1 MTKAVMITGT
11 HSGVGKT
18 TISLGLMAALTRR
31 GLSVAPYK
39 VGPDYIDTS
48 HHSAISNKPS
58 RNLDTY
64 IMGIEGVRKTFMKGQ
79 SSDISI
85 IEGVMGLYDGMEA
98 TEIASSAHV
107 AKTLGVPVVLIINV
121 HGMSRSVA
129 AVVKGYQMLDPDVNI
144 KGLILNMVG
153 SPRHRQLVEDGLKSA
168 GLDIPV
174 IGSFPSNKE
183 LSLPS
188 RHLGLHMA
196 HEHVPDYNKLAD
208 FVDANMDLETLLQI
222 SSIADFPIDM
232 PADDINKHDVT
243 IGVAMDAAFCFY
255 YHDMLEELRNL
266 CDKVILFS
274 PLSDTLPDVDGLIL
288 GGGYPELFPV
298 ELSSSGAINDIRK
311 AALDGMPIYAECGG
325 LMYLGKYLEVEG
337 KTYKMAGVLDAG
349 SRMVGRLQALGY
361 TSAKVISNNPL
372 SSKGQ
377 IMRGHEFHYS
387 VTECEHD
394 VRFAYEMQRGKGIQ
408 DGKDGLITYNTL
420 ASYMHSH
427 PGSTSMERF
436 VNTCKDYSRQ

>member
-1 MTKAVMITGT
+1 MTKAVMIAGT

-39 VGPDYIDTS
+39 VGPDYIDIS

-64 IMGIEGVRKTFMKGQ
+64 IMGVEGVRRAFMKGQ
-79 SSDISI
+79 GSDISI

-121 HGMSRSVA
+121 HGMSRSTA

-196 HEHVPDYNKLAD
+196 HEQVQDFNKLAD
-208 FVDANMDLETLLQI
+208 FIDANTDIDTLLQI
-222 SSIADFPIDM
+222 SSIADWPIDM
-232 PADDINKHDVT
+232 PATDINRHNVT

-255 YHDMLEELRNL
+255 YHDMLEELRSL
-266 CDKVILFS
+266 CTEVILFS
-274 PLSDTLPDVDGLIL
+274 PLSDTLPDIDGLIL
-288 GGGYPELFPV
+288 GGGYPELFPD
-298 ELSSSGAINDIRK
+298 ELSSSGAINDIKK
-311 AALDGMPIYAECGG
+311 AAQDGMPIYAECGG

-387 VTECEHD
+387 ITECEHD
-394 VRFAYEMQRGKGIQ
+394 VRFAYKMQKGKGIE
-408 DGKDGLITYNTL
+408 DGKDGLMVYNTL
-420 ASYMHSH
+420 AAYMHSH

-436 VNTCKDYSRQ
+436 VNICKDYSRQ